1 MCGFVACVG
10 NTHFSPPAF
19 RLATRWLAHRGPDDE
34 AYYFSPSFAAGFRR
48 LKILDLSN
56 DARQPMADPT
66 GRFILVFNGELY
78 NYRELRSELLARG
91 WVFRSQ
97 SDTEVLLTAYQAW
110 GEDCLSRFNGM
121 FAFLLWDS
129 QEQRLFGARDR
140 FGEKPLFYAERHG
153 IYYFASEIKALFPL
167 LGRVPEPHP
176 GAIRR
181 YLENKWTDHA
191 EQTFFRGI
199 STVPPATCFTVQQ
212 GRMSLRPYWRL
223 ETSRTEV
230 GEDVITRFREL
241 FFDAV
246 RLRMRADVPVGTC
259 LSGGLDSG
267 SIVSSIPHVLGE
279 SGTHYSGKTFTATYP
294 EYDESQL
301 VAEVNQ
307 VAGTNGFTCV
317 PTPSGLEA
325 LEELLWYHDEP
336 FHSFAAYASFEVM
349 RLARQEGVV
358 VLLNGQGA
366 DETLA
371 GYSKYLT
378 RYLADLLRQGC
389 LRVAWEAA
397 QGGRELTQYS
407 VWKALRQAVWVSFKQ
422 HDPRR
427 KWGETASG
435 QIRAGEQHGFTRDFL
450 ETAVREDAPP
460 RLSPT
465 IPESLL
471 KTTLL
476 YSIQVHNL
484 PLYLRVE
491 DRNSMAH
498 SLESRLPFLDH
509 RLVEYVFSLPT
520 HWLMRG
526 GSNKYL
532 LREAM
537 RGILPEQ
544 VRQRR
549 DKFGFP
555 IPEVRW
561 LYGDLRPQIED
572 LLTSRE
578 FVERGQFDAR
588 RLLQEYR
595 QEADAWQL
603 GRKNLWEYRSRW
615 FRLISVE
622 LWQRNMS
629 QRYRLTKDEP
639 SESTA
644 DKAINATI
652 LS

>member
-10 NTHFSPPAF
+10 DALLSTSSL

-34 AYYFSPSFAAGFRR
+34 AYYCSPTFAAGFRR
-48 LKILDLSN
+48 LKILDLTN

-66 GRFILVFNGELY
+66 GRFVLVFNGEIY
-78 NYRELRSELLARG
+78 NYRELRSELLTRG
-91 WVFRSQ
+91 WVFRTQ

-110 GEDCLSRFNGM
+110 GEDCLTRLNGM
-121 FAFLLWDS
+121 FAFLIWDTH
-129 QEQRLFGARDR
+129 EQRLFGARDR
-140 FGEKPLFYAERHG
+140 FGEKPLFYAEHQGRF
-153 IYYFASEIKALFPL
+153 YFASEIKALFPL
-167 LGRVPEPHP
+167 LGRIPEPHP
-176 GAIRR
+176 GALRR

-199 STVPPATCFTVQQ
+199 TTVPPATCFTVGA

-223 ETSRTEV
+223 EATAPEV
-230 GEDVITRFREL
+230 GEDVISRFRDL
-241 FFDAV
+241 FLDAV
-246 RLRMRADVPVGTC
+246 RFRMRADVPVGTC

-267 SIVSSIPHVLGE
+267 AIVTSIPHVLGE
-279 SGTHYSGKTFTATYP
+279 AGIRYSGKTFTATYP
-294 EYDESQL
+294 EYDESPL
-301 VAEVNQ
+301 VGEVNK
-307 VAGTNGFTCV
+307 VAGTKGFTCV

-325 LEELLWYHDEP
+325 LEEMLWYHDEP

-378 RYLADLLRQGC
+378 RYLADLLRQGH
-389 LRVAWEAA
+389 LRAAWEAA
-397 QGGRELTQYS
+397 RGGRELTQRS
-407 VWKALRQAVWVSFKQ
+407 AWHALMKSIGVALRH

-427 KWGETASG
+427 NWGESLAA
-435 QIRAGEQHGFTRDFL
+435 QIRAGERHGFTKDFL
-450 ETAVREDAPP
+450 ELAVREDAPP

-465 IPESLL
+465 IPASPL
-471 KTTLL
+471 KTALL
-476 YSIQVHNL
+476 YSIRVHNL

-520 HWLMRG
+520 HWLMHG

-537 RGILPEQ
+537 RGILPEP

-555 IPEVRW
+555 VPEVRW
-561 LYGDLRPQIED
+561 LYGDFRPHIED
-572 LLTSRE
+572 LLSSRE

-595 QEADAWQL
+595 HEADAWRH
-603 GRKNLWEYRSRW
+603 GRKDLWERRSRW
-615 FRLISVE
+615 FRLVSVE
-622 LWQRNMS
+622 LWQRNLS
-629 QRYRLTKDEP
+629 QRYRLTEDQS
-639 SESTA
+639 SEVSVNRA
-644 DKAINATI
+644 PKATI